1 MTSAR
6 FVVPRLRSPLSP
18 PSRRFSLSQC
28 TRSSNTGLP
37 SLDRSIYLSESTDPY
52 FNLTIEDWLFRKAD
66 PSRPLL
72 FLYRNTPC
80 VVLGRNQNPWKEINL
95 AALRQTSIPF
105 IRRRSG
111 GGTVYHDLG
120 NTNYS
125 IHVPRTWFDRN
136 VTSQIVLR
144 AVRGMGVPGATVNER
159 NDVCVGTDKMIDR
172 LCLPAFLYVS
182 GSAYKIVSSR
192 AYHHGT
198 MLISTQLQ
206 TLGSLLRSGKQE
218 SMTTK
223 GVASVRS
230 PVCNLQ
236 LFDSSLSHEAFAD
249 SMVREFQRE
258 YGVTEEP
265 CIVRESEEAQADGYI
280 KKGMEELPSWEWA
293 YGQTPEFEYTVSKTF
308 PWGVVTAVIRSKR
321 GLITGC
327 DVALKDS
334 TLALDFAP
342 LDNLFRD
349 MRYGFVDVDEPAD
362 VVARLTGSN
371 EAGAGD
377 RRTEVYAWLREV
389 MSER

>member
-1 MTSAR
+1 MLLPMTSAR

-18 PSRRFSLSQC
+18 PSRCFSLSQC
-28 TRSSNTGLP
+28 TRSSSAGLP
-37 SLDRSIYLSESTDPY
+37 TLDRSIYLSESTDPY

-144 AVRGMGVPGATVNER
+144 AVRDMGVPEATVNER
-159 NDVCVGTDKMIDR
+159 ND
-172 LCLPAFLYVS
+172 
-182 GSAYKIVSSR
+182 
-192 AYHHGT
+192 
-198 MLISTQLQ
+198 
-206 TLGSLLRSGKQE
+206 TLGNLLRSGKQE

-236 LFDSSLSHEAFAD
+236 LFDSSLTHEAFAD

-265 CIVRESEEAQADGYI
+265 CIVRETEEAKADEYI
-280 KKGMEELPSWEWA
+280 RKGMEELPSWEWA
-293 YGQTPEFEYTVSKTF
+293 YGQTPEFQYTVSKTF

-342 LDNLFRD
+342 LDELFRD
-349 MRYGFVDVDEPAD
+349 MRYGFVDADEPAD
-362 VVARLTGSN
+362 VVARLTGRN

-377 RRTEVYAWLREV
+377 WRTEVYAWLREV

>member
-1 MTSAR
+1 SSSA
-6 FVVPRLRSPLSP
+6 
-18 PSRRFSLSQC
+18 
-28 TRSSNTGLP
+28 GLP
-37 SLDRSIYLSESTDPY
+37 TLDRSIYLSESTDPY

-144 AVRGMGVPGATVNER
+144 AVRDMGVPEATVNER
-159 NDVCVGTDKMIDR
+159 ND
-172 LCLPAFLYVS
+172 
-182 GSAYKIVSSR
+182 IVSSR

-198 MLISTQLQ
+198 MLISTQLK
-206 TLGSLLRSGKQE
+206 TLGNLLRSGKQE

-265 CIVRESEEAQADGYI
+265 CMVRESEEAKADGYI
-280 KKGMEELPSWEWA
+280 RKGMEELPSWEWA
-293 YGQTPEFEYTVSKTF
+293 YGQTPEFQYTVSKTF

-327 DVALKDS
+327 DVALMDS

-342 LDNLFRD
+342 LDELFRD

-362 VVARLTGSN
+362 VVARLTGNN
-371 EAGAGD
+371 EAEAGD

>member
-1 MTSAR
+1 MLLSSAR
-6 FVVPRLRSPLSP
+6 SAGCKLSLP
-18 PSRRFSLSQC
+18 HTSSASRCFSLTHPIC
-28 TRSSNTGLP
+28 ATRSGLP
-37 SLDRSIYLSESTDPY
+37 PLDRSVYISESTDPY

-66 PSRPLL
+66 PSLPLL

-120 NTNYS
+120 NMNYS

-136 VTSQIVLR
+136 VTSQVVLR
-144 AVRGMGVPGATVNER
+144 AVRGMGVPDATVNER
-159 NDVCVGTDKMIDR
+159 NDVCVGTDKMT
-172 LCLPAFLYVS
+172 
-182 GSAYKIVSSR
+182 YKIVSSR

-198 MLISTQLQ
+198 MLISTQLK

-236 LFDSSLSHEAFAD
+236 LFKPSLSHEAFAN

-265 CIVRESEEAQADGYI
+265 CVVRESEESQAEEYI
-280 KKGMEELPSWEWA
+280 KKGMEELPSWDWA
-293 YGQTPEFEYTVSKTF
+293 YGQTPEFVYNVSKTF
-308 PWGVVTAVIRSKR
+308 PWGVVTAIIRSKR

-327 DVALKDS
+327 DIALKDS

-342 LDNLFRD
+342 LDALFRD

-362 VVARLTGSN
+362 VRARLAGRN
-371 EAGAGD
+371 EAGAGE
-377 RRTEVYAWLREV
+377 RRAEVYTWLREV

>member
-1 MTSAR
+1 MLWSSAR
-6 FVVPRLRSPLSP
+6 QSTALRLHQIRILRASRCFSSTSSTRTSHAVLPPLHHSVYV
-18 PSRRFSLSQC
+18 SV
-28 TRSSNTGLP
+28 
-37 SLDRSIYLSESTDPY
+37 STDPY

-144 AVRGMGVPGATVNER
+144 AVLGMGVPDAVVNDR
-159 NDVCVGTDKMIDR
+159 NDVCVGTDK
-172 LCLPAFLYVS
+172 VS

-198 MLISTQLQ
+198 MLISTQLK
-206 TLGSLLRSGKQE
+206 TLGNLLRSGKQD
-218 SMTTK
+218 SMSTK
-223 GVASVRS
+223 GVASVPS

-236 LFDSSLSHEAFAD
+236 LFNPSLSHQAFVD
-249 SMVREFQRE
+249 SMIREFQHE
-258 YGVTEEP
+258 YGTTEEP
-265 CIVRESEEAQADGYI
+265 CVVADSEKLKAAEYI
-280 KKGMEELPSWEWA
+280 RKGMEELPSWDWA
-293 YGQTPEFEYTVSKTF
+293 YGQTPEFHYTVSKAF
-308 PWGVVTAVIRSKR
+308 PWGEVSAVIRSKR
-321 GLITGC
+321 GLILSC
-327 DVALKDS
+327 DVELKDS
-334 TLALDFAP
+334 PLALDFTA
-342 LDNLFRD
+342 LDGVFRD
-349 MRYGFVDVDEPAD
+349 QKYGFVDSGEAD
-362 VVARLTGSN
+362 TVREQLTDRD
-371 EAGAGD
+371 GAESGD
-377 RRTEVYAWLREV
+377 RRMEVL
-389 MSER
+389 